1 MLGNRQMMDRLRAWL
16 TEGQGE
22 LSGDRDTLQL
32 AVAAL
37 LMEAAQ
43 VDGPLGEQERAAVQR
58 LLERKFRLSAEASR
72 ALAATGERKAE
83 RSAQLFGFT
92 RTINERLPPG
102 RRVELIEMLWEVAY
116 ADGALDPLEDAMLRQ
131 VGGLID
137 VGDPERDAARQRV
150 LQRLGIAEDSCSS
163 GLTRLPWRRVP
174 NHDLRRYR
182 SLHQVQVHGLRR
194 SLPGGLLLRGREHAR
209 HPP

>member
-1 MLGNRQMMDRLRAWL
+1 MMDRLKAWL
-16 TEGQGE
+16 TEEQEG

-43 VDGPLGEQERAAVQR
+43 VDGSLDEQERATVQR
-58 LLERKFRLSAEASR
+58 LLERKFRLSPEASR
-72 ALAATGERKAE
+72 ALAATGEHHAE

-92 RTINERLPPG
+92 RTINERVPRE
-102 RRVELIEMLWEVAY
+102 RRIELIEMLWEVAY

-137 VGDPERDAARQRV
+137 VADPERGAARRRV
-150 LQRLGIAEDSCSS
+150 LQRLGIAEDS
-163 GLTRLPWRRVP
+163 
-174 NHDLRRYR
+174 
-182 SLHQVQVHGLRR
+182 
-194 SLPGGLLLRGREHAR
+194 
-209 HPP
+209 

>member
-1 MLGNRQMMDRLRAWL
+1 MDRLRAWL
-16 TEGQGE
+16 TEEQEG

-43 VDGPLGEQERAAVQR
+43 VDGSLDEQERTTVQR
-58 LLERKFRLSAEASR
+58 LLERKFRLSPEASR
-72 ALAATGERKAE
+72 ALAATGEHHAE

-92 RTINERLPPG
+92 RTINERVPRE
-102 RRVELIEMLWEVAY
+102 RRIELIEMLWEVAY

-137 VGDPERDAARQRV
+137 VADPERGAARRRV
-150 LQRLGIAEDSCSS
+150 LQRLGIAEDS
-163 GLTRLPWRRVP
+163 
-174 NHDLRRYR
+174 
-182 SLHQVQVHGLRR
+182 
-194 SLPGGLLLRGREHAR
+194 
-209 HPP
+209 

>member
-1 MLGNRQMMDRLRAWL
+1 MMDRLRAWL
-16 TEGQGE
+16 TEEQEG

-43 VDGPLGEQERAAVQR
+43 VDGSLDEQERTTVQR
-58 LLERKFRLSAEASR
+58 LLERKFRLSPEASR
-72 ALAATGERKAE
+72 ALAATGEHHAE

-92 RTINERLPPG
+92 RTINERVPRE
-102 RRVELIEMLWEVAY
+102 RRIELIEMLWEVAY

-137 VGDPERDAARQRV
+137 VADPERGAARRRV
-150 LQRLGIAEDSCSS
+150 LQRLGIAEDS
-163 GLTRLPWRRVP
+163 
-174 NHDLRRYR
+174 
-182 SLHQVQVHGLRR
+182 
-194 SLPGGLLLRGREHAR
+194 
-209 HPP
+209 

>member
-1 MLGNRQMMDRLRAWL
+1 MMDRLRAWL
-16 TEGQGE
+16 TEEQEG

-43 VDGPLGEQERAAVQR
+43 VDGSLDEQERATVQR
-58 LLERKFRLSAEASR
+58 LLERKFRLSPEASR
-72 ALAATGERKAE
+72 ALVATGERHAE

-92 RTINERLPPG
+92 RTINERVPRE
-102 RRVELIEMLWEVAY
+102 RRIELIEMLWDVAY

-137 VGDPERDAARQRV
+137 VADPDRGAARRRV
-150 LQRLGIAEDSCSS
+150 LQRLGIAEDS
-163 GLTRLPWRRVP
+163 
-174 NHDLRRYR
+174 
-182 SLHQVQVHGLRR
+182 
-194 SLPGGLLLRGREHAR
+194 
-209 HPP
+209 